1 MLKTSRQTENKA
13 RKFSPYII
21 FINLKEKSGFMKL
34 EKIKNLV
41 LGVGKWLSIFSI
53 VVIIIS
59 TVIVIRLE
67 LGSHF
72 HLEDWLN
79 EIITSCLEI
88 VIFYGSVFVLP
99 GLFGFGAILTGIIAF
114 KNRNMKEFLDLRFLI
129 ILAGIFLPFGFLFLP

>member
-1 MLKTSRQTENKA
+1 
-13 RKFSPYII
+13 
-21 FINLKEKSGFMKL
+21 MKL

-41 LGVGKWLSIFSI
+41 LGVGKGLSIFSI

-72 HLEDWLN
+72 YLEDWLN

-114 KNRNMKEFLDLRFLI
+114 KKRNAKEFLDLRFLI
-129 ILAGIFLPFGFLFLP
+129 ILAGIFLPFGFLFLPEFF

>member
-1 MLKTSRQTENKA
+1 
-13 RKFSPYII
+13 
-21 FINLKEKSGFMKL
+21 MKL

-41 LGVGKWLSIFSI
+41 LGLGKGISIFSI
-53 VVIIIS
+53 VVTIS
-59 TVIVIRLE
+59 AAVIVIRLE
-67 LGSHF
+67 LNPHF
-72 HLEDWLN
+72 YLDDWLN

-129 ILAGIFLPFGFLFLP
+129 IIAGIFLPFGSFFLP